1 MFVAYLRTAAFGLLM
16 AAAGIVAVLA
26 KGGVMTAGA
35 AEIIRLPKPAT
46 EGKMSLEK
54 TLAERRSVRNY
65 ADKALSLRQ
74 ISQMLW
80 AAQGET
86 DSRGFRTAPSAGA
99 LYPLEVFVAAG
110 NVENLSPGIYR
121 YNPETHELA
130 QTSEGD
136 RRKELRRAALNQSA
150 VSRAP
155 AVFVFGAVFE
165 RVTGKYGKQG
175 IQYAFMEAGHAA
187 QNLCLQAVSLDLASV
202 PMGAFDDKTIQS
214 ILNAEKD
221 IRPVYLVPVGK
232 AAKQF

>member
-1 MFVAYLRTAAFGLLM
+1 
-16 AAAGIVAVLA
+16 
-26 KGGVMTAGA
+26 MTAGA

-46 EGKMSLEK
+46 EGEMSLEK
-54 TLAERRSVRNY
+54 TLAHRRSVRNY
-65 ADKALSLRQ
+65 ADEALSLKQ

-80 AAQGET
+80 AAQGEI

-110 NVENLSPGIYR
+110 NVEALSPGIYR
-121 YNPETHELA
+121 YNPETHELV

-136 RRKELRRAALNQSA
+136 RRNDLRRGALNQSA

-165 RVTGKYGKQG
+165 RVTGKYGKRG
-175 IQYAFMEAGHAA
+175 VQYAFMEAGHAA

-202 PMGAFDDKTIQS
+202 PMGAFDDKTIQR

-232 AAKQF
+232 AAK

>member
-1 MFVAYLRTAAFGLLM
+1 MFVAYLRTAAFVLLM
-16 AAAGIVAVLA
+16 AGTVIVAVLT

-46 EGKMSLEK
+46 EGEMSLEK
-54 TLAERRSVRNY
+54 TLAHRRSVRNY
-65 ADKALSLRQ
+65 ADEALSLKQ

-99 LYPLEVFVAAG
+99 LYPLEVFVATG
-110 NVENLSPGIYR
+110 NVEALSPGIYR
-121 YNPETHELA
+121 YNPETHELV

-136 RRKELRRAALNQSA
+136 RRNDLRRGALNQSA

-165 RVTGKYGKQG
+165 RVTGKYGKRG
-175 IQYAFMEAGHAA
+175 VQYAFMEAGHAA

-202 PMGAFDDKTIQS
+202 PMGAFDDKTIQR

-232 AAKQF
+232 AAK

>member
-1 MFVAYLRTAAFGLLM
+1 MFVARIRPAAMVLLM
-16 AAAGIVAVLA
+16 TGTVIVALLA

-46 EGKMSLEK
+46 EGEMSLEK
-54 TLAERRSVRNY
+54 TLTHRRSVRNY
-65 ADKALSLRQ
+65 ADEALSLKQ

-99 LYPLEVFVAAG
+99 LYPLEMFVAAG
-110 NVENLSPGIYR
+110 NVEALSPGIYR
-121 YNPETHELA
+121 YNPETHELV

-136 RRKELRRAALNQSA
+136 RRNDLRRGALNQSA

-165 RVTGKYGKQG
+165 RVTGKYGKRG
-175 IQYAFMEAGHAA
+175 VQYAFMEAGHAA

-202 PMGAFDDKTIQS
+202 PMGAFDDKTVQR

-232 AAKQF
+232 AAK